1 MQSYEDESAYKH
13 QQDERTS
20 VPAMRTAENQTTAK
34 YNLTSSKSMKKST
47 EKPSNEDNA
56 LRRIGTPEENGVNM
70 KLEEQ

>member
-1 MQSYEDESAYKH
+1 
-13 QQDERTS
+13 
-20 VPAMRTAENQTTAK
+20 MRTAENQTTAK